1 MTARPATPPGP
12 IAPWA
17 EIVPDAPYPMTIQ
30 DLLDWPD
37 DDGYRYE
44 LVDGVLVRVAGSGDK
59 ATRLGL
65 DIAAELRA
73 KARPRRLG
81 RATGA
86 DGVYK
91 FPGAETGLIPDAG
104 YDTAARRAL
113 IVDESKPLPF
123 APDLAVELASPSQDG
138 DDMAEGAGLSVRRD
152 ALSVDRVAHAET
164 HRRVA
169 TRHPRLPRR
178 DARRGRPARQRGRG
192 TGLRLSRRRRVC

>member
-1 MTARPATPPGP
+1 MTARRATPPGP

-73 KARPRRLG
+73 YARPRRLG

-86 DGVYK
+86 DGVYT
-91 FPGAETGLIPDAG
+91 FPGAETGLIPDNITRSQTYALKCATAG
-104 YDTAARRAL
+104 GRRW
-113 IVDESKPLPF
+113 
-123 APDLAVELASPSQDG
+123 
-138 DDMAEGAGLSVRRD
+138 
-152 ALSVDRVAHAET
+152 
-164 HRRVA
+164 
-169 TRHPRLPRR
+169 
-178 DARRGRPARQRGRG
+178 RP
-192 TGLRLSRRRRVC
+192 LSRRRPRAAAVVIVPCRLPQLNRAMKSSPEMYVTPA